1 MIGSLGS
8 GEILLICVVALIV
21 VGPDRLV
28 ATAGALGRMW
38 GEFKRKLDEAQRS
51 VKLELDEAGER
62 AALQRIEENNRRI
75 MIETGV
81 LDDDGNPLHPP
92 PPAEPGK
99 GAP

>member
-1 MIGSLGS
+1 MFGSLGS
-8 GEILLICVVALIV
+8 GEMLLICAIALVV

-38 GEFKRKLDEAQRS
+38 GEFKRKLDDAQRS
-51 VKLELDEAGER
+51 VKLELDQAGEL
-62 AALQRIEENNRRI
+62 AALRKIEANNRRI

-92 PPAEPGK
+92 PPATPGRDV
-99 GAP
+99 P